1 MFAPGSRV
9 WMCAALRSGWKAAHD
24 RLRLARGWQC
34 YHYVAACLRD
44 AALPLPVLVQETTQT
59 SITDSDSV
67 FLLKLAATS
76 FALGGAIKYGSLLL
90 ALPFEPSAAAAVFF
104 VLAPPLIWSAIK
116 LAQSQQES

>member
-1 MFAPGSRV
+1 M
-9 WMCAALRSGWKAAHD
+9 
-24 RLRLARGWQC
+24 
-34 YHYVAACLRD
+34 
-44 AALPLPVLVQETTQT
+44 QEEAVSA
-59 SITDSDSV
+59 SITDSDAV

-90 ALPFEPSAAAAVFF
+90 ALPFEPSAAAAVLI